1 MFKYTMSTKDLIES
15 NKDANTKKVFK
26 EAEDTIRK
34 ITQLHLNNPK
44 IKVELDYWDWEDEV
58 LGEQDKG
65 DPDGYLYCW
74 VDDETKSDEE
84 IDDIIGKKGE
94 AWSDRLAEVFQDK
107 NNKKKVT
114 KEFQKYIDC
123 EGDYSGAGYAIILN
137 GKRAY

>member
-1 MFKYTMSTKDLIES
+1 M
-15 NKDANTKKVFK
+15 
-26 EAEDTIRK
+26 
-34 ITQLHLNNPK
+34 HLKN
-44 IKVELDYWDWEDEV
+44 LDWEYEV